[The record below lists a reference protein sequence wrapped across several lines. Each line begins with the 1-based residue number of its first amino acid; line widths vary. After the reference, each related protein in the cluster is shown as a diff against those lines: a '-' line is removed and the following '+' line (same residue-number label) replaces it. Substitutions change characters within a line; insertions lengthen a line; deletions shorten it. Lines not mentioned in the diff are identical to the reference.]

1 MQSTLTMKD
10 ADPHDIF
17 LIEPEIVRALRASK
31 SSSDPAHDAKTAPS
45 APQAEVAPS
54 VAPDIAPG
62 MALPRVEPTFRAP
75 AVDDIKV
82 ANERIELPGDRPAM
96 SKFMKR
102 VAMGLFALAS
112 AGAAAAWQHYGDTA
126 KVAIADYV
134 PPFVLAWSQPTEKP
148 AAAEQPGAP
157 AVEAAAA
164 DQGTAADQA
173 VAQPLRAA
181 RASRRACGLRRC
193 CRYNTVAANDVARS
207 RQHGATDRAIEGQH
221 RSAQGRPGPDVPRN
235 GQNFGRQD
243 CRGQNVWR
251 DDVRAELA
259 TQTSGAPGA
268 RSRGAG
274 AQAEA
279 GLFRA
284 SAPCRCRLPAGRG
297 SAAFT
302 ARHGSSRAAIASN
315 GRGRWTIGA
324 AADAAAVKRA

>member
-1 MQSTLTMKD
+1 MQSTQTLKD

-31 SSSDPAHDAKTAPS
+31 SSSDLAHDAKTAPS

-134 PPFVLAWSQPTEKP
+134 PPFVLAWSQP
-148 AAAEQPGAP
+148 
-157 AVEAAAA
+157 AAA

-173 VAQPLRAA
+173 VAQPAQPAQAA
-181 RASRRACGLRRC
+181 APVVSA
-193 CRYNTVAANDVARS
+193 VAADTTPSLQTMSRDLASMGQQIEQLKASIAQLKAGQDQMSREMAKTSDAR
-207 RQHGATDRAIEGQH
+207 T
-221 RSAQGRPGPDVPRN
+221 
-235 GQNFGRQD
+235 
-243 CRGQNVWR
+243 
-251 DDVRAELA
+251 AEA
-259 TQTSGAPGA
+259 RTSGAMTSVPGL
-268 RSRGAG
+268 RPKPP
-274 AQAEA
+274 
-279 GLFRA
+279 
-284 SAPCRCRLPAGRG
+284 APPVR
-297 SAAFT
+297 
-302 ARHGSSRAAIASN
+302 
-315 GRGRWTIGA
+315 
-324 AADAAAVKRA
+324 AAAVPVRKPKPASSALPPPAAAAYPQAAAAPPSPPATAAPAPQSPATAEDGGPLVRPPMPLR

>member
-126 KVAIADYV
+126 KAAIADHV

-173 VAQPLRAA
+173 VAQPAQPAQAA
-181 RASRRACGLRRC
+181 APVVSA
-193 CRYNTVAANDVARS
+193 VAADTTPSLQTMSRDLASMGQQIEQLKASIAQLKAGQDQMSREMAKTSDAR
-207 RQHGATDRAIEGQH
+207 T
-221 RSAQGRPGPDVPRN
+221 
-235 GQNFGRQD
+235 
-243 CRGQNVWR
+243 
-251 DDVRAELA
+251 AEA
-259 TQTSGAPGA
+259 RTSGAMTSVPGL
-268 RSRGAG
+268 RPKPP
-274 AQAEA
+274 
-279 GLFRA
+279 
-284 SAPCRCRLPAGRG
+284 APPVR
-297 SAAFT
+297 
-302 ARHGSSRAAIASN
+302 
-315 GRGRWTIGA
+315 
-324 AADAAAVKRA
+324 AAAVPVRKPKPASSALPPPAAAAYPQAAAAPPSPPATAAPAPQSPATAEDGGPLVRPPMPLR

>member
-1 MQSTLTMKD
+1 MQSTLTLKD

-31 SSSDPAHDAKTAPS
+31 SSSDPAHDAKSAPS

-173 VAQPLRAA
+173 VAQPAQPAQAA
-181 RASRRACGLRRC
+181 APVVSA
-193 CRYNTVAANDVARS
+193 VAADTTPSLQTMSRDLASMGQQIEQLKASIAQLKAGQDQMSREMAKTSDAR
-207 RQHGATDRAIEGQH
+207 T
-221 RSAQGRPGPDVPRN
+221 
-235 GQNFGRQD
+235 
-243 CRGQNVWR
+243 
-251 DDVRAELA
+251 AEA
-259 TQTSGAPGA
+259 RTSGAMTSVPGL
-268 RSRGAG
+268 RPKPP
-274 AQAEA
+274 
-279 GLFRA
+279 
-284 SAPCRCRLPAGRG
+284 APPV
-297 SAAFT
+297 
-302 ARHGSSRAAIASN
+302 RAAAAPVRKPKPASSALPPP
-315 GRGRWTIGA
+315 A
-324 AADAAAVKRA
+324 APA